1 MVQNLRK
8 SLAKTVCKST
18 INFLFPE
25 KSGTVTDVNS
35 IDIPPSAFKD
45 TSGINTAIVFGLYST
60 SRLFP
65 LRINETYSENTTVGS
80 TVIAAKIAGKMV
92 NDLVEPVI
100 IKLTLITQ
108 VSFTIE
114 FYVLQDIILSNS
126 SV

>member
-35 IDIPPSAFKD
+35 IDIPPSAFKN

-114 FYVLQDIILSNS
+114 FYVLQDIILSNG